1 VAKNKFLI
9 YSLCLEK
16 LLDMIKSKNGN
27 EEVDHIADHIY
38 DNLKNEFIKLLSL
51 FQEMIDSDQQN
62 QIQTLQLENDE
73 LKTELE
79 IAYRE
84 LHLLRKKTRRDAH
97 GSPSNEQ
104 KSPRKTKNNYFNSNI
119 DSRSPKPANTE

>member
-84 LHLLRKKTRRDAH
+84 LHLLRKKTRHDAN

>member
-1 VAKNKFLI
+1 MAKNKFLI

-84 LHLLRKKTRRDAH
+84 LHLLRKKTRRDAN

-119 DSRSPKPANTE
+119 DSRSPKPALSE